1 MDGALERGFHRGR
14 RGLTARD
21 VLACAHDRAGMI
33 VLVTLTTLASLL
45 PLAIRADVD
54 SLFGAIALATLGG
67 TLAGTIGALVVIP
80 ALLPAW
86 RGVRRRQ

>member
-1 MDGALERGFHRGR
+1 MPARAPAGR
-14 RGLTARD
+14 C
-21 VLACAHDRAGMI
+21 LACAHDRAGMI